1 MNIFNDSELVRRL
14 QTGDVDAFDSL
25 YHRYQ
30 KALFLNILKI
40 TRNNEVTSD
49 ILQEVFI
56 ALWEKKL
63 SLDISHSVAG
73 WLFVVSY
80 NKSIAYLQKEL
91 KFSMSGLDANIE
103 KTYVVQEE
111 TDLSEIRSKLLH
123 EAIEHLSPQ
132 KRKVFELCKIQGKSY
147 EETARELSISK
158 HTVKEYLVISLK
170 YIKDYVKEHP
180 ECQSVYLS
188 AAIFAILAGR

>member
-1 MNIFNDSELVRRL
+1 MNIFNDPELVRRL
-14 QTGDVDAFDSL
+14 QTGDVDAFDIL

-56 ALWEKKL
+56 ALWEKRL
-63 SLDISHSVAG
+63 SLDVNHSVAG

-80 NKSIAYLQKEL
+80 NKSIGYLQKEL
-91 KFSMSGLDANIE
+91 KYSMSSLDANIE
-103 KTYVVQEE
+103 KADIVQEE
-111 TDLSEIRSKLLH
+111 NDLGEIRSKLLY

-170 YIKDYVKEHP
+170 YIKEYVKQHP
-180 ECQSVYLS
+180 EYQSVYLS
-188 AAIFAILAGR
+188 AAIFAILASR